1 MSAICDHKASETDQT
16 VRRVPEAERG
26 ISAVVRLLYELW
38 TTLDHSA
45 DAPDT
50 QSAACSLACELLP
63 IAGGSLDELVAA
75 LGGGRTGWFDEALSD
90 RGVSLTLRNVA
101 TAQETYGKVVNQ
113 RPETE
118 QGD

>member
-50 QSAACSLACELLP
+50 
-63 IAGGSLDELVAA
+63 V
-75 LGGGRTGWFDEALSD
+75 RF
-90 RGVSLTLRNVA
+90 
-101 TAQETYGKVVNQ
+101 GKVLNAEA
-113 RPETE
+113 RI
-118 QGD
+118 